1 MNLVFLISPLI
12 FSLFLCSLFIFLLFN
27 LFRYFYLVFLIFLLF
42 LTVSTCLGWPCLP
55 PWLGG
60 GVWERVRVAKWGQFL
75 SELPKLRWDSG
86 TRRRRRR
93 RLPEASP
100 KALLKPY
107 FSRACPQDDV
117 SSTRQTPSNEAKCGP
132 FLSELL

>member
-60 GVWERVRVAKWGQFL
+60 GVWERVRVAKWG
-75 SELPKLRWDSG
+75 
-86 TRRRRRR
+86 
-93 RLPEASP
+93 
-100 KALLKPY
+100 
-107 FSRACPQDDV
+107 
-117 SSTRQTPSNEAKCGP
+117 P
-132 FLSELL
+132 FLSELHGYGGILELAGGFGGFGESVSQSAAQTLLLPRMSPG